1 MIANGQCD
9 ASCWK
14 NFFKY
19 PPYRDSSPCKGDRGA
34 ALMVKERG
42 RCIVYK
48 PIGHIWPLIIW
59 VQIHSS
65 WSVQWMH
72 SEPVQ
77 LLPGPSRI
85 HQGGHAAG
93 LDKGEGPRGQR
104 QQGMSQDDRS
114 RWVVGTNSVV
124 MGVNH
129 FMLNSSLQLWEKEW
143 LQVFWLL
150 HKLQMFTGG
159 R

>member
-1 MIANGQCD
+1 
-9 ASCWK
+9 
-14 NFFKY
+14 
-19 PPYRDSSPCKGDRGA
+19 
-34 ALMVKERG
+34 
-42 RCIVYK
+42 
-48 PIGHIWPLIIW
+48 
-59 VQIHSS
+59 
-65 WSVQWMH
+65 MH

-77 LLPGPSRI
+77 LLPGPSRV

-129 FMLNSSLQLWEKEW
+129 FVFCIPACNCERKSDCKSSDFCVNCKCLPAEGN
-143 LQVFWLL
+143 VA
-150 HKLQMFTGG
+150 G
-159 R
+159 